1 MNLELRKEVP
11 LKSPKNKK
19 GVVFVIYTCPVCQG
33 SGFVPRK
40 MYEVPGVTCSFGSY
54 MNDNGVIQ
62 CNSCNGTG
70 VIRKNDWIKCT
81 DRMPPDMEPV
91 IVTVLWKGN
100 KFVETEVYRS
110 DGCWMKDYDSM
121 DGGGTDYYS
130 DDEITHWMSM
140 PSPAED

>member
-1 MNLELRKEVP
+1 MELRKEVP

-130 DDEITHWMSM
+130 DDEITHWMPM
-140 PSPAED
+140 PKPAED

>member
-1 MNLELRKEVP
+1 M
-11 LKSPKNKK
+11 
-19 GVVFVIYTCPVCQG
+19 
-33 SGFVPRK
+33 
-40 MYEVPGVTCSFGSY
+40 
-54 MNDNGVIQ
+54 
-62 CNSCNGTG
+62 
-70 VIRKNDWIKCT
+70 DWIKCA

-130 DDEITHWMSM
+130 DDEITQWMPM
-140 PSPAED
+140 PKAGED

>member
-1 MNLELRKEVP
+1 M
-11 LKSPKNKK
+11 
-19 GVVFVIYTCPVCQG
+19 
-33 SGFVPRK
+33 
-40 MYEVPGVTCSFGSY
+40 MA
-54 MNDNGVIQ
+54 
-62 CNSCNGTG
+62 
-70 VIRKNDWIKCT
+70 WIKCT
-81 DRMPPDMEPV
+81 DRMPPEMEPV

-130 DDEITHWMSM
+130 DDEITHWMPM

>member
-1 MNLELRKEVP
+1 M
-11 LKSPKNKK
+11 
-19 GVVFVIYTCPVCQG
+19 IYTCPVCQG

-81 DRMPPDMEPV
+81 DRMPPDMELV
-91 IVTVLWKGN
+91 IVTAVWRGEKR
-100 KFVETEVYRS
+100 VETNVYHE
-110 DGCWMKDYDSM
+110 DGCWKQDYDSM

-130 DDEITHWMSM
+130 DDEITHWMPM
-140 PSPAED
+140 PEPAED